1 VIRSFLHKGLEE
13 LHRSGSS
20 RRVRAD
26 LVARVVRRLN
36 LLDQAGRAEDL
47 DLPGFGFHRLK
58 GRPIRYSVWVNGPWR
73 ITFEWVDGEPWRVD
87 LEQYH

>member
-1 VIRSFLHKGLEE
+1 VIRSFRHRGLEE
-13 LHRSGSS
+13 LHRTGKT

-26 LVARVVRRLN
+26 LLPRVIRRLN
-36 LLDQAGRAEDL
+36 LLDQAERAEEL
-47 DLPGFGFHRLK
+47 DLPGLGFHRLH

-73 ITFEWVDGEPWRVD
+73 ITFEWVDGQPVRVD